1 MESQIGKLTT
11 AQLTQILKVR
21 QRIDE
26 LNNEIAKL
34 ESGQKKIIKGHKL
47 VKSIRKRRRKV
58 RMRVQVRTRVKGKGK
73 MTQRAL
79 IAEILTKAG
88 KPLSAAE
95 IYKGLV
101 ARKHPLKSKNPLK
114 ALRVRL
120 YTDKLFSKAKRGYFT
135 LRKTSGKG
143 KRGA

>member
-21 QRIDE
+21 QRIDA

-34 ESGQKKIIKGHKL
+34 ESGQEKIIKGHKL
-47 VKSIRKRRRKV
+47 VKRIRKRRRK
-58 RMRVQVRTRVKGKGK
+58 RKVRTRVKGKGK

-135 LRKTSGKG
+135 LRKKSGKG
-143 KRGA
+143 KKGA